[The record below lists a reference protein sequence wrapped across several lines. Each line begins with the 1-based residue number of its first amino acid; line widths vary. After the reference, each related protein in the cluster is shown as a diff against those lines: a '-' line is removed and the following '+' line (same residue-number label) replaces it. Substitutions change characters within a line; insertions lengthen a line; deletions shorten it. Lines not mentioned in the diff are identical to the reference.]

1 MSSTKIFCR
10 AIKIKRVTTYY
21 YCVMCLHVCTHNYI
35 YTHDVACVDVVSVS
49 PQYSRYSH
57 CSGEIE
63 DYTDGD
69 YRQGRQQHVY
79 IYFKSLYVRQP
90 SANTARQQFTEIT

>member
-1 MSSTKIFCR
+1 MSHQDETRDDILRHVF
-10 AIKIKRVTTYY
+10 VY
-21 YCVMCLHVCTHNYI
+21 LHVHACKH
-35 YTHDVACVDVVSVS
+35 VACVDVISVS